1 MQELDQHSIT
11 DVALEQMSS
20 TTDFRLKEIMAV
32 VVRHL
37 HEIAR
42 EVDRVGIRRAP
53 RLGSMNPDGRV
64 RQGGCR
70 SESVQGEN
78 DVNI

>member
-42 EVDRVGIRRAP
+42 EVDLRPSELLAAVDFLTAVGQKCTP
-53 RLGSMNPDGRV
+53 Q
-64 RQGGCR
+64 RQEFMGM
-70 SESVQGEN
+70 
-78 DVNI
+78 